1 MEAGFE
7 FLMWIGIAFLI
18 RYAVLTTEE
27 EINNDNDEHIR
38 LHRFNHR
45 RSKNEILC
53 VDGSLIP
60 FVGIVES

>member
-27 EINNDNDEHIR
+27 EINNDND
-38 LHRFNHR
+38 
-45 RSKNEILC
+45 
-53 VDGSLIP
+53 
-60 FVGIVES
+60 